1 MEKPSMMRMRGWG
14 WVAFLAMCS
23 GLATGQAQQQA
34 SDVGARLMQ
43 DAAVKAAVQAARNDE
58 AQTIED
64 QVRLC
69 EIPAPP
75 FKETKRGAA
84 YADAFRAL
92 GLKNVRVDKE
102 GNVLGERPG
111 LAARPNLVFSAHLDT

>member
-1 MEKPSMMRMRGWG
+1 MVRRVEICG
-14 WVAFLAMCS
+14 VATIVVLAWS
-23 GLATGQAQQQA
+23 GGSAQQGP
-34 SDVGARLMQ
+34 DIGARLMQ
-43 DAAVKAAVQAARNDE
+43 DAAVKAAVQAARDDE

-75 FKETKRGAA
+75 FKETERGKA

-92 GLKNVRVDKE
+92 GLNNVRIDKE

-111 LAARPNLVFSAHLDT
+111 LAARPHLVFSAHL